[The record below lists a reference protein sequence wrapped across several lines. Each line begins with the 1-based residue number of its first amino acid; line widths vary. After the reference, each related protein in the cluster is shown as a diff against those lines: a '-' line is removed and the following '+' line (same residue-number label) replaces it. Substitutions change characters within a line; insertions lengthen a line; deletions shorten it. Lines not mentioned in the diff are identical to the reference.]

1 MISSIYIPKNSFNF
15 LFNTIEEGLT
25 LNLGGYS
32 IFEFAEFEKIV
43 QIRRRVNKD
52 YIENFWNSGITNI
65 TAIVGKN
72 GSGKTSLMRSISGP
86 DVMHK
91 NCIYIFENTHGEIKI
106 LNQTEKAIQY
116 AEDYAEVKSI
126 NQIATLYY
134 SPVIDFDLIGTRS
147 PITLVNQFKNSAE
160 DYKLRS
166 TARNIRL
173 MNSSTI
179 EKLHQVYPDFPI
191 YDKVIVTI
199 APLSKD
205 FFLNPYLQANFA
217 NPHTGDVVINTI
229 IDPELNRLKEDNH
242 GYSAASAIK
251 LLEYLKNRLRAESF
265 SQHFKDIW
273 DLEIY
278 KNTSNNNI
286 HNTQNFVRNLEVS
299 ILSFLM
305 LNSVYV
311 LRGLEGKQ
319 TDLSFINN
327 SSDFIK
333 MLNGFAATYIDN
345 VNGVWYTLIKEK
357 FGDIDITDIDNYID
371 FIEAD
376 KLISI
381 SGIKVKDLKIDIKNR
396 LNLIKS
402 FYNLYTVICSVFD
415 VRGFEGYIELDIKK
429 DLVVFE
435 TIMKEYETVI
445 QLNNSI
451 PVEFSM
457 LNFLP
462 NKMLSN
468 GEKSLI
474 DLYSSIFTYLK
485 DNRRNTHLTGE
496 GALLLLDEAE
506 LGYHPVWKRK
516 FIDALNETLPI
527 LFKDTIPKVFNEE
540 SKDYDIIEGMYPVQ
554 VIFTTHDALTLSD
567 MPQDKII
574 YVSKNDQNSDV
585 NLETSSKKTFGANIF
600 DLFSESF
607 FIDDL
612 LIGDFADKIIN
623 EAILW
628 INENKEPAKRSEKFH
643 TEFERNRKIIN
654 LIDEPILKTKLLEM
668 MDELKDSKELEIE
681 FLEEEARKIWDK
693 INKLKQ

>member
-1 MISSIYIPKNSFNF
+1 MITSIYIPINSFDF
-15 LFNTIEEGLT
+15 LFNTTVQGIT
-25 LNLGGYS
+25 LNLGGRSLFYFS
-32 IFEFAEFEKIV
+32 EDAEKI
-43 QIRRRVNKD
+43 QIRRRINED
-52 YIENFWNSGITNI
+52 YIENFWNEGISNI
-65 TAIVGKN
+65 SAIVGKN
-72 GSGKTSLMRSISGP
+72 GSGKTSLLRSISNL
-86 DVMHK
+86 DTLHK
-91 NCIYIFENTHGEIKI
+91 PSIYIFENLEGEIRI
-106 LNQTEKAIQY
+106 LNQTEKVIQF
-116 AEDYAEVKSI
+116 EGKHTLLK
-126 NQIATLYY
+126 NLNRIANLYY
-134 SPVIDFDLIGTRS
+134 SPVIDFDLISTRS
-147 PITLVNQFKNSAE
+147 PITLVNSFKHAAE
-160 DYKLRS
+160 NYRLKS

-173 MNSSTI
+173 MNSPI
-179 EKLHQVYPDFPI
+179 AHKLHQVYPDFPI
-191 YDKVIVTI
+191 YDKVILTI

-229 IDPELNRLKEDNH
+229 IDPELKRLKEDNQ
-242 GYSAASAIK
+242 GYSAANAIK

-278 KNTSNNNI
+278 KTSNNNT
-286 HNTQNFVRNLEVS
+286 HSTQNFVRNLEVS

-333 MLNGFAATYIDN
+333 MLDGFAATYIDN
-345 VNGVWYTLIKEK
+345 VNGVWYTLIKQK
-357 FGDIDITDIDNYID
+357 FGDIDITDIYNYID

-376 KLISI
+376 KFISI

-415 VRGFEGYIELDIKK
+415 VRGFEDYIELDIKK

-445 QLNNSI
+445 QLSNSI

-462 NKMLSN
+462 NKILSN

-485 DNRRNTHLTGE
+485 DNRHNTHLTGE

-567 MPQDKII
+567 IPQDKII
-574 YVSKNDQNSDV
+574 YVSKNDHNSDV

-643 TEFERNRKIIN
+643 TEFERNRKIVN

-681 FLEEEARKIWDK
+681 FLEVEARKIRDK

>member
-1 MISSIYIPKNSFNF
+1 MITSIYIPINSFDF
-15 LFNTIEEGLT
+15 LFNTTVEGIT
-25 LNLGGYS
+25 LNLGGRSLFYFS
-32 IFEFAEFEKIV
+32 EDAEKI
-43 QIRRRVNKD
+43 QIRRRINED
-52 YIENFWNSGITNI
+52 YIENFWNEGISNI
-65 TAIVGKN
+65 SAIVGKN
-72 GSGKTSLMRSISGP
+72 GSGKTSLLRSISNL
-86 DVMHK
+86 DTLHK
-91 NCIYIFENTHGEIKI
+91 PSIYIFENLEGEIRI
-106 LNQTEKAIQY
+106 LNQTKKVIQF
-116 AEDYAEVKSI
+116 EGKHTLI
-126 NQIATLYY
+126 KNLNRIANLYY
-134 SPVIDFDLIGTRS
+134 SPVIDFDLISTRS
-147 PITLVNQFKNSAE
+147 PITLVNSFKHAAE
-160 DYKLRS
+160 NYRLKS

-173 MNSSTI
+173 MNSPI
-179 EKLHQVYPDFPI
+179 AHKLHQVYPDFPI
-191 YDKVIVTI
+191 YDKVILTI

-229 IDPELNRLKEDNH
+229 IDPELNRLKEDNQ
-242 GYSAASAIK
+242 GYSAANAIK
-251 LLEYLKNRLRAESF
+251 LLEYIKNRLRAESF

-327 SSDFIK
+327 GSDFIK
-333 MLNGFAATYIDN
+333 MLNGFTATYIDN

-357 FGDIDITDIDNYID
+357 FGDIDIKDIDKYID

-376 KLISI
+376 KFISI
-381 SGIKVKDLKIDIKNR
+381 SGLKVKDLKIDIKNR

-402 FYNLYTVICSVFD
+402 FYNLYTVLCSVFD
-415 VRGFEGYIELDIKK
+415 VKGFEGYIELDIKK

-445 QLNNSI
+445 QFSNSI

-485 DNRRNTHLTGE
+485 DNRHNTHLTGE

-540 SKDYDIIEGMYPVQ
+540 SKDYEIIEGMYPVQ

-612 LIGDFADKIIN
+612 LIGDFADKVIN